1 MERKTVIETHDLQK
15 IYQMGVEEIHAL
27 AGVSIRIHEGEMV
40 AIVGASGSGKS
51 TLMSILGALDVPTS
65 GSYLLD
71 GIEVSHLSDDQL
83 ADIRNYRIGF
93 VFQKFN
99 LLGRSSALTN
109 VALPMVYAGVP
120 RAEREAKAKRAL
132 ELVGLGERLHHK
144 PTELS
149 GGQQQRVAI
158 ARALVNAPAI
168 ILADEPTGNLDS
180 KTSVE
185 IMELFHRLHQEQ
197 GITLIIVTHSPEI
210 AAECDRA
217 IMLRDGL
224 VVDTEHGFVSEVIAD
239 TAELPAVEL
248 EAAS

>member
-1 MERKTVIETHDLQK
+1 MERKAVIETRDLQK
-15 IYQMGVEEIHAL
+15 LYTMGTEQIHAL
-27 AGVSIRIHEGEMV
+27 AGVSVRIHEGEMV
-40 AIVGASGSGKS
+40 AIVGPSGSGKS
-51 TLMSILGALDVPTS
+51 TLMAILGALDIPTS

-71 GIEVSHLSDDQL
+71 GIEVSQLSDDQL

-99 LLGRSSALTN
+99 LLGRSTALAN
-109 VALPMVYAGVP
+109 VALPLVYAGMS
-120 RAEREAKAKRAL
+120 RAEREAKAKHAL

-158 ARALVNAPAI
+158 ARALVNDPAI

-185 IMELFHRLHQEQ
+185 IMDLFHRLHAEQ
-197 GITLIIVTHSPEI
+197 GLTLIVVTHSPEI
-210 AAECDRA
+210 AAQCDRA
-217 IMLRDGL
+217 IMIRDGL
-224 VVDTEHGFVSEVIAD
+224 IVEAEHGFVSELASD
-239 TAELPAVEL
+239 TAELPAL
-248 EAAS
+248 ETERSA

>member
-1 MERKTVIETHDLQK
+1 MERKSVIETHDLTK
-15 IYQMGVEEIHAL
+15 VYTMGAEEIHAL
-27 AGVSIRIHEGEMV
+27 DGVSIHIDEGEMV
-40 AIVGASGSGKS
+40 AIVGPSGSGKS
-51 TLMSILGALDVPTS
+51 TLMAILGALDIPS
-65 GSYLLD
+65 DGSYLLD

-99 LLGRSSALTN
+99 LLGRSSALAN
-109 VALPMVYAGVP
+109 VALPLVYAGIP
-120 RAEREAKAKRAL
+120 RAEREAKAKHAL
-132 ELVGLGERLHHK
+132 ELVGLGDRLHHK

-158 ARALVNAPAI
+158 ARALVNSPAI

-185 IMELFHRLHQEQ
+185 IMELFHRLHKEQ
-197 GITLIIVTHSPEI
+197 GITLIIVTHSPDI
-210 AAECDRA
+210 AAECNRA
-217 IMLRDGL
+217 IMIRDGKI
-224 VVDTEHGFVSEVIAD
+224 VNTEHGFVSEVIAD
-239 TAELPAVEL
+239 TAELAAVEL